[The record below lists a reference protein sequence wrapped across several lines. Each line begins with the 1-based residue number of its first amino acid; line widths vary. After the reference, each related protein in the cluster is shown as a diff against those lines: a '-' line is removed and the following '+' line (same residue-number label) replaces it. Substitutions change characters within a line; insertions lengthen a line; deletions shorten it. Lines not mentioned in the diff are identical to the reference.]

1 MSVTVE
7 KTGGGRAEITWDP
20 TRDDSRG
27 YLARSV
33 ESDQLAFA
41 LESLSQDG
49 SAAPTVPADY
59 ALSMAQHT
67 AALARLLERRAAVQ
81 VVHLRDHYGMS
92 WRQIAG
98 AILDDPERQSSVRRM
113 YDSGRRHI
121 GI

>member
-7 KTGGGRAEITWDP
+7 KTAGARAEITWDP
-20 TRDDSRG
+20 KEDDPRG

-41 LESLSQDG
+41 LESLGQDG
-49 SAAPTVPADY
+49 SATPTVSADY

-98 AILDDPERQSSVRRM
+98 AIFDDADKQSSVRRM

-121 GI
+121 GL